1 VRCDGV
7 YSYVRL
13 EKLLGYFIEQPGRKW
28 EIDRYVMN
36 KSGYVKFLLVLHP
49 FDLLTF
55 FIAATFLE
63 RPEKW
68 NKPSE
73 SISFPR
79 VGTDIFQVL
88 PQRWNRGITLLRKN
102 QTWVYHWCPPMDKEA
117 FEVIE
122 KFQRTL
128 HRSRWEFSV
137 LLMAIAYDLW

>member
-55 FIAATFLE
+55 FYCSDVFGA
-63 RPEKW
+63 
-68 NKPSE
+68 
-73 SISFPR
+73 PR
-79 VGTDIFQVL
+79 KVEQAVPIDNFSACGYGFQVL
-88 PQRWNRGITLLRKN
+88 PQRWHRGITLLRKY
-102 QTWVYHWCPPMDKEA
+102 QTWVYH
-117 FEVIE
+117 
-122 KFQRTL
+122 
-128 HRSRWEFSV
+128 
-137 LLMAIAYDLW
+137 